1 MSISLAWGIYS
12 FSRTL
17 RVRENHT
24 ITNLDARRD
33 RENREKSDEIRS
45 TSEHLRDGSRKP
57 NAKDYLKSPPHLQPA
72 TTLNVPRPE
81 SGWLV
86 SMVTLPGW
94 DTVSRTARTYSN
106 CYVFKSRWFKFMCV
120 PRSAK

>member
-57 NAKDYLKSPPHLQPA
+57 NAKDYLKSPPYLQPA
-72 TTLNVPRPE
+72 TKRTPSRV
-81 SGWLV
+81 GLV

>member
-1 MSISLAWGIYS
+1 MSISLAWGICS

-57 NAKDYLKSPPHLQPA
+57 NAKDYLKRVLLKYPSRVGLVTADPA
-72 TTLNVPRPE
+72 
-81 SGWLV
+81 
-86 SMVTLPGW
+86 PGLGHGLA
-94 DTVSRTARTYSN
+94 DRAYI
-106 CYVFKSRWFKFMCV
+106 FKLLRI
-120 PRSAK
+120 